1 MESKLNIAE
10 GRGELKLEGALTIEA
25 AEELKAVLLQALQG
39 TENLTIDLEKVT
51 AADLSCLQMLCSAY
65 KSCGRVGGQLTLRAH
80 DSELFNQLLKDS
92 GYCKTTKC
100 PIAPNTNCMWL
111 GGTE

>member
-1 MESKLNIAE
+1 MESRLNVAE
-10 GRGELKLEGALTIEA
+10 GRGELEIEGELTIET

-39 TENLTIDLEKVT
+39 TERLTIDLGKVT

-65 KSCGRVGGQLTLRAH
+65 KSCGKVDGQLTLRSQ